1 MTLPRKTPNSTRYAR
16 LAARGF
22 LTRLALY
29 FNAHGKKKFTGDEIA
44 LLLTNAVIAI
54 GSPEISPISPIEDYA
69 ELLGI
74 DMAGTLKKGGEK
86 YGQWPDEAR
95 PDAAQ
100 EKDAGEG
107 VRATRP

>member
-54 GSPEISPISPIEDYA
+54 GSPEIFIEDYA

-86 YGQWPDEAR
+86 YRLYRFVSGIVTR
-95 PDAAQ
+95 C
-100 EKDAGEG
+100 